1 MKFRGKI
8 DWWVWAILAIVNG
21 GLLAGMGAFLL
32 EGTQV
37 AGAVVDG
44 VILALVDAFLLPM
57 VARNYVLLEEEGLK
71 ATLGM
76 LQVELRYEE
85 IRSAEPSRSPLAS
98 MALSRD
104 RIYIQSKGGDLL
116 VAVREKERFLQE
128 LRKRMPPGEL
138 R

>member
-1 MKFRGKI
+1 
-8 DWWVWAILAIVNG
+8 
-21 GLLAGMGAFLL
+21 
-32 EGTQV
+32 
-37 AGAVVDG
+37 
-44 VILALVDAFLLPM
+44 
-57 VARNYVLLEEEGLK
+57 
-71 ATLGM
+71 M

-116 VAVREKERFLQE
+116 VAVREKEQFLQE